1 MSKETFY
8 FSHDYN
14 AREDEKI
21 KELVYQNGMLGY
33 GIYWAIVEML
43 YQNANA
49 LRTKYSRIAFD
60 LHQSHDAI
68 VKSVITE
75 FELFKFSEDGEYFYS
90 ESIERR
96 LEKRNEK
103 SEKARQSA
111 LNRWNKSESNA
122 NASKTHSEIDAIK
135 ESKVKESKVNIL
147 LEKETKDFDFLKSES
162 LDDKISEPEERKKV
176 APKKE
181 IQLPF
186 SSKEFKAQWDLWK
199 VYKKK
204 RHKFQYF
211 DEQSEEKALT
221 ELFNLSKQNETT
233 ANLILRQ
240 SIDKGWKGLFELKTT
255 QQNGPTNQN
264 GFSNPSSAGNYK
276 IPGKT
281 SARQFLAREYSDQL
295 KRSDQG
301 GNITVDVEVV
311 E

>member
-1 MSKETFY
+1 MAENKKSFIAYSDWNEIFKKLTDDEAGKLSKMIFAY
-8 FSHDYN
+8 VS
-14 AREDEKI
+14 DENP
-21 KELVYQNGMLGY
+21 E
-33 GIYWAIVEML
+33 APD
-43 YQNANA
+43 
-49 LRTKYSRIAFD
+49 R
-60 LHQSHDAI
+60 
-68 VKSVITE
+68 ITE
-75 FELFKFSEDGEYFYS
+75 LIFEPIKQHLKRD
-90 ESIERR
+90 
-96 LEKRNEK
+96 LEKYENIKTKRSEAGKKGGLKSGETRSNQNQNE
-103 SEKARQSA
+103 
-111 LNRWNKSESNA
+111 A
-122 NASKTHSEIDAIK
+122 NEAIASKVQANEA
-135 ESKVKESKVNIL
+135 VNDNDNVNGNDNVL
-147 LEKETKDFDFLKSES
+147 LEKETKHFDFLKSES

-176 APKKE
+176 AQKKE

-211 DEQSEEKALT
+211 DEQSEEKALK

-240 SIDKGWKGLFELKTT
+240 SIDKGWKGLFELKTN